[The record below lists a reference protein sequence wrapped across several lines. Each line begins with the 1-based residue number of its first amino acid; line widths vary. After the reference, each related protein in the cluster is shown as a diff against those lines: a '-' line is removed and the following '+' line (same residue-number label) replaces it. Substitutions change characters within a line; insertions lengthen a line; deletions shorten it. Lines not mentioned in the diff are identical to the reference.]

1 MQNQE
6 QPNLE
11 LALLFNLSKFD
22 NHEAVMSIL
31 VTENVQDKYQI
42 FVQNFSV
49 DTGII
54 NEIKKLNSSDQAIQE
69 KVATQIVANV
79 RKFLEIASIAGLTD
93 KQQKEYLKK
102 LIPNKEFVNKLT
114 AAISNEPNV
123 QDDQLIGMEEE
134 EKVQA
139 PHNNIDPISQNGL
152 GVQDLNVFKDS
163 FGIFSSIGCKSCITT
178 EHFTK
183 SNGNNGQEQNSD
195 DTAKQLLGN
204 EDNRCMLNG
213 LSMYLYPEKSN
224 SDNDKLSQELE
235 TLKDFIKSRKDNER
249 YAFPFLHSNHYFTIG
264 VEGDKFVILDNSEYL
279 NGDGVQKEII
289 DNITEHLG
297 LNHNT
302 ELQREAQKSCLEQT
316 KTGFKALAEGGNS
329 TSDSNNACLY
339 HQAFNAL
346 LWTSNTKL
354 EGIGLK
360 PKLLHLIDIE
370 VRGDNTKQEGEKMLP
385 KAKQFFNDLQ
395 TAINTNG
402 DNFKRNVLVL
412 QEKFLTNY
420 TTSIQGFVVK
430 DVKEDGQKVPS
441 TANGEPAGDKIDE
454 VLTNNCQKAT
464 KLLEQINI
472 EITDEPIIE
481 EVEYNPKHYSNTNSN
496 DGSLTIVK
504 KQEKTRIV
512 VGEFEVFHKPTARH
526 ASSSAL
532 EKIEEV
538 NEEDEDYTELSNDS
552 IESSIEDSIE
562 DSIEVILKPELLQ
575 QQELPYLYHQGYQA
589 SIFYHANQDD
599 NNNNDPL
606 SQLYEGEESV
616 NDAHFANG
624 NHFINQYD
632 NPFNTSVSSAKKN
645 NVATDFDNVYE
656 IDLSQSSINN
666 NDTSILSGE
675 AGEDGELNETIVD
688 NNDTS
693 ILSGE
698 AGEAEELDEKIA
710 VNAEGDIT
718 KYKNN
723 LDTYSIAANETFVGK
738 QSQIPNPYRYL
749 QLEDERSDG
758 GYDSAEAMEQRK
770 DNTSESN
777 KHNGNYEETEEYYK
791 NTEKHPLITKKKK
804 DKTTPLMDLFSLIT
818 QSIVSFF
825 DPITKWIK
833 GLSQDLGKY
842 QGYNEI
848 AEEEGPQ
855 AEDYQKNELQDE
867 TISTDES
874 EQSAQSNTKYQ
885 KLLQKAHELESEL
898 ESELGM
904 NSRSN
909 LNASIY
915 NTDEQDSQGLYDLI
929 YQSQPEQDYL
939 PDDQDAN
946 IEQYLDENQN
956 PNLNVAIIG
965 KRTNKGGKIEAFAIV
980 KNDDNEYSIYRL
992 NGANQIETPFV
1003 SGIKS
1008 VADLQ
1013 KILNNNKIT
1022 TDGTTVLIE
1031 MPKENVIE
1039 FGTYEDYQG
1048 SGKLSSQNFEEEGN
1062 ENYLDLYNGNA
1073 GKGNYS
1079 DQALNHVDK
1088 LNKQDSRKFSGQSMG
1103 RL

>member
-1 MQNQE
+1 ME
-6 QPNLE
+6 QTSLL
-11 LALLFNLSKFD
+11 LATNLSNFD
-22 NHEAVMSIL
+22 NTDANEEIL
-31 VTENVQDKYQI
+31 VEEDNGKKYKI
-42 FVQNFSV
+42 FVEKFKVNEDLV
-49 DTGII
+49 EKIKALDTNNQSI
-54 NEIKKLNSSDQAIQE
+54 DA
-69 KVATQIVANV
+69 VAEHIVKNV
-79 RKFLEIASIAGLTD
+79 RKFLDSASLSFLTNEQ
-93 KQQKEYLKK
+93 KKEYLNK
-102 LIPNKEFVNKLT
+102 LIPSKKFVDTLS

-123 QDDQLIGMEEE
+123 QYSQEIVIEEE
-134 EKVQA
+134 SKVQA
-139 PHNNIDPISQNGL
+139 SHNNIDVISQNGL
-152 GVQDLNVFKDS
+152 GVQDLNFFQDS
-163 FGIFSSIGCKSCITT
+163 FGIFNSIGFKHCITT
-178 EHFTK
+178 EHFTQ
-183 SNGNNGQEQNSD
+183 SNNNNGQEQNSD
-195 DTAKQLLGN
+195 DTAKQLLGS
-204 EDNRCMLNG
+204 EDNGSMLNG

-224 SDNDKLSQELE
+224 SDNDKLSQELQE
-235 TLKDFIKSRKDNER
+235 LKDFIKSRKDNKR
-249 YAFPFLHSNHYFTIG
+249 YAFPFLHGNHFFAIG

-316 KTGFKALAEGGNS
+316 KTGFIALAEGGNS

-339 HQAFNAL
+339 HQAFNTL

-354 EGIGLK
+354 ENIGLK
-360 PKLLHLIDIE
+360 PELLHLIDIE
-370 VRGDNTKQEGEKMLP
+370 VRGDNRKLP
-385 KAKQFFNDLQ
+385 KANKFFNDLQ
-395 TAINTNG
+395 TAIKANDG
-402 DNFKRNVLVL
+402 DPKRTVLESQ
-412 QEKFLTNY
+412 QEFLTNY
-420 TTSIQGFVVK
+420 IESKQGFVATKEVK
-430 DVKEDGQKVPS
+430 QGSQGASSTPNGQS
-441 TANGEPAGDKIDE
+441 NIDCIDT
-454 VLTNNCQKAT
+454 VLRDNCQKAT

-496 DGSLTIVK
+496 DGSLSIVK
-504 KQEKTRIV
+504 KQEKTTNNNKPIV
-512 VGEFEVFHKPTARH
+512 DKFEVFYSPTARH

-538 NEEDEDYTELSNDS
+538 NEEDEDYTELSN
-552 IESSIEDSIE
+552 

-599 NNNNDPL
+599 NNNNDSL
-606 SQLYEGEESV
+606 SQLYEGEES
-616 NDAHFANG
+616 DTSLTHG
-624 NHFINQYD
+624 NPLINQTD
-632 NPFNTSVSSAKKN
+632 NPFYTHVPSAKKN
-645 NVATDFDNVYE
+645 NFLTGFDAPYNFSE
-656 IDLSQSSINN
+656 IDLSQITINS

-675 AGEDGELNETIVD
+675 TVEA
-688 NNDTS
+688 
-693 ILSGE
+693 GE
-698 AGEAEELDEKIA
+698 AGEAGELDETIA

-777 KHNGNYEETEEYYK
+777 KHNGNHEETEE
-791 NTEKHPLITKKKK
+791 ITKKKE
-804 DKTTPLMDLFSLIT
+804 DNTTPLMDLFSLIT

-848 AEEEGPQ
+848 AEDKNHQ
-855 AEDYQKNELQDE
+855 AEDYKKNELQDE

-874 EQSAQSNTKYQ
+874 KKDTASNTSKYQ
-885 KLLQKAHELESEL
+885 QLLQKAHELESGL
-898 ESELGM
+898 
-904 NSRSN
+904 N

-915 NTDEQDSQGLYDLI
+915 NTDEQDFQDLYDLI

-965 KRTNKGGKIEAFAIV
+965 KRTNPGSIEAFAIV
-980 KNDDNEYSIYRL
+980 KDDDNEYSVYRL
-992 NGANQIETPFV
+992 NSKNCIEEPFI
-1003 SGIKS
+1003 SRIENEERLKQLLESNNIK
-1008 VADLQ
+1008 
-1013 KILNNNKIT
+1013 

-1031 MPKENVIE
+1031 MPQ
-1039 FGTYEDYQG
+1039 EDTEYQG
-1048 SGKLSSQNFEEEGN
+1048 INKLDSQNFEEEN
-1062 ENYLDLYNGNA
+1062 LDLNFFNGNA
-1073 GKGNYS
+1073 GNGYY
-1079 DQALNHVDK
+1079 
-1088 LNKQDSRKFSGQSMG
+1088 SGQSLNNVNKG
-1103 RL
+1103 GNQQGGGKYGGQSV